1 MRKLFTLLVTI
12 FMTITLLGNEYVSPQ
27 EGLGYCITHKVEPYT
42 VEVCWADENLVE
54 VYLPTTVVI
63 DGISYAVTGIGYNAF
78 ADCSSLTSITIP
90 NSILYI
96 EGTPFSGC
104 SSLTSVSINSNAV
117 VGIGYDSYYN
127 IKDIFGK
134 QVIEYIIGD
143 SVTQVG
149 SYAFYNCSSL
159 TSITIGSG
167 VKSIE
172 DHAFDGCSLSSV
184 TIPNNVTTLGEFAFD
199 DCSSLSSVIIGSGVK
214 SIGDYTFSDCSSL
227 TSITIPN
234 SVTSIGEGAFSRCSA
249 LTSIAVESNNSKYD
263 SRENCNAIIETA
275 TNTLLAGCQNT
286 IIPNSVT
293 SIGSLAFAD
302 CFSLSSITI
311 PNNVTTIGNSAF
323 ESCSSLASITIP
335 NNVTT
340 LGEFAF
346 VSCDSL
352 SSVIIGNG
360 VTSIGSSAFAGC
372 SALSSVT
379 IPNNVTTL
387 GDFAFSNCSSL
398 SSVII
403 GSGVKSIGD
412 YTFSNCSSLTSIT
425 IPNSVTSI
433 GKYTFCDCPSLT
445 SVVIGS
451 GVKTIGEYAFYGCSS
466 LTSINFPIR
475 LTSIGSKAFYNCS
488 SLSSIIIPNRV
499 KNIGEGAFYSCSSL
513 NTVTCL
519 AENPPALGTDGFY
532 KCNYPTLLVPC
543 ESWAAYHDHEQWGT
557 FVNIECLRS
566 EIVETDEVIIE
577 SGTTTVTIT
586 WPTKENVDTYTII
599 IKQDGILFGTLN
611 FNADGQLLNIAFAPG
626 RNSNHPA
633 QHAEKAGNGYRFTVT
648 GLEEATTYAY
658 NITAKDASD
667 KTINSHSGEF
677 TTQSNAS
684 TNVDNLN
691 HSVESAQKLL
701 RDGQLLILR
710 DGKTYSVMGQEM

>member
-78 ADCSSLTSITIP
+78 ADCSSLTSITIPNSILYIGGTAFSGCSSLTSITIP

-199 DCSSLSSVIIGSGVK
+199 D
-214 SIGDYTFSDCSSL
+214 
-227 TSITIPN
+227 
-234 SVTSIGEGAFSRCSA
+234 
-249 LTSIAVESNNSKYD
+249 
-263 SRENCNAIIETA
+263 
-275 TNTLLAGCQNT
+275 
-286 IIPNSVT
+286 
-293 SIGSLAFAD
+293 
-302 CFSLSSITI
+302 
-311 PNNVTTIGNSAF
+311 
-323 ESCSSLASITIP
+323 
-335 NNVTT
+335 
-340 LGEFAF
+340 
-346 VSCDSL
+346 
-352 SSVIIGNG
+352 
-360 VTSIGSSAFAGC
+360 
-372 SALSSVT
+372 
-379 IPNNVTTL
+379 
-387 GDFAFSNCSSL
+387 CSSL